1 MEELALYFKGNYPKA
16 YKKLNNLNDILR
28 VKANDYTNM
37 YKCQTNNLLVMN
49 YELKFKVNEM
59 KT

>member
-1 MEELALYFKGNYPKA
+1 MEELALYFKGNYPKT